1 VIYATSRFGLFESGR
16 DALHTYRGHT
26 DFAARASVGAT
37 TGGIAAYL
45 SCPME
50 VCVVR
55 LSNDKMLAVDQ
66 RRGYTGLFNA
76 GTRIM
81 KEEGVSAFWRGSTP
95 FVQRAMMVG
104 LFQVATYDEFKEIY
118 ARQFNQKKNSVQNV
132 FCGAMTSGLLYR

>member
-1 VIYATSRFGLFESGR
+1 
-16 DALHTYRGHT
+16 
-26 DFAARASVGAT
+26 
-37 TGGIAAYL
+37 
-45 SCPME
+45 ME